1 MADKKLNEVQKV
13 TDMAYVPVIL
23 ADGSVG
29 QIAKADLASVVAGL
43 MNISGLNVIST
54 SLYYGI
60 TLKISRNMRSTLRF
74 ICYSTNGKGGF
85 IFDILSDNNM
95 TSQIPICNTISLGST
110 GTSAIGTIGIT
121 YDNNY
126 IYVNSSW
133 ETRVVGQAFN
143 STHEVVSTV
152 SGVSTLFANNA

>member
-1 MADKKLNEVQKV
+1 
-13 TDMAYVPVIL
+13 
-23 ADGSVG
+23 
-29 QIAKADLASVVAGL
+29 

-152 SGVSTLFANNA
+152 SGESTLFANNA

>member
-1 MADKKLNEVQKV
+1 MAFK
-13 TDMAYVPVIL
+13 
-23 ADGSVG
+23 S
-29 QIAKADLASVVAGL
+29 VAGL

-152 SGVSTLFANNA
+152 SGESTLFANNA